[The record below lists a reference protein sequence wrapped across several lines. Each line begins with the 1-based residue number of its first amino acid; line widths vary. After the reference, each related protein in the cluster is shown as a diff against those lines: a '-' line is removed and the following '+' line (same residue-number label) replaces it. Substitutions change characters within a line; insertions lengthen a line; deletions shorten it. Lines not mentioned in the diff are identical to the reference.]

1 MKRSGFAL
9 FGIALLALF
18 AAVVFWQTPGLAG
31 SKLTKPE
38 IERYLGAIGKVPF
51 PPEEKRDV
59 LARVRAWAEAD
70 DGRPVYMLNLMRY
83 FDHVRSFPGAPTTGT
98 PRMPTPTTR
107 RATAPML
114 MKRGGYPILSGSTS
128 KVKDGQGPESN
139 LMVYRPDLDNWDR
152 VLVVRYPGRRT
163 FLQLVTSPE
172 YLKVESDN
180 ASHPVERV
188 PAPRD
193 APPERSGAAR

>member
-1 MKRSGFAL
+1 MSMNRYRPGVLLGLTSVGAVAGVSAWQSTRRL
-9 FGIALLALF
+9 SQADVDRYIGILEREVPAELAD
-18 AAVVFWQTPGLAG
+18 
-31 SKLTKPE
+31 
-38 IERYLGAIGKVPF
+38 R
-51 PPEEKRDV
+51 EEFISR
-59 LARVRAWAEAD
+59 LRAWAEND